1 MISRAERTVFG
12 EWWWTIDRA
21 LLAAVGALML
31 LGVVLS
37 LAASPPVAERIG
49 LDDMFHFVNRQ
60 AMFLAPA
67 VVLMIGISF
76 LSPRQ
81 VRRLAWV
88 GFVVGLAMLAATL
101 LIGMEIKGSRRWL
114 QFGPI
119 GVQPSEFVKPTFIVL
134 SAWLFAEGAERRDMP
149 GHLLAMALLAL
160 VAGLLVLQPDLG
172 QTVLATA
179 VWGAL
184 FFLAGLPW
192 IWVVGLGGAGVF
204 GLLTAYQF
212 LPHVAKRI
220 DRFMNPE
227 TGDTFQ
233 IDRATEAFTSAG
245 WFGKGPGEGT
255 VKRIIPDG
263 HTDFIFSVTAEEFGI
278 LFCIVIVSLYAF
290 IVLRGLSHA
299 KREQDGFVRLAIAGL
314 TMLFGLQSAI
324 NMAVN
329 LHLMPAKGMTLPFI
343 SYGGSSMLALA
354 LNMGMLLA
362 LTRRRPR
369 TDTLANEIARHRRRQ
384 AARPQTPAGAHA

>member
-12 EWWWTIDRA
+12 EWWWTVDRA
-21 LLAAVGALML
+21 LLFAVGALMV

-49 LDDMFHFVNRQ
+49 VDMFHFVNRQ
-60 AMFLAPA
+60 VMFLPPA
-67 VVLMIGISF
+67 LLIMVGVSF

-88 GFVVGLAMLAATL
+88 VFAFGMLMLAATL
-101 LIGMEIKGSRRWL
+101 FIGMEIKGARRWIN
-114 QFGPI
+114 FG
-119 GVQPSEFVKPTFIVL
+119 GLAVQPSEFVKPAFVVL
-134 SAWLFAEGAERRDMP
+134 SAWLFAEGSERRDMP
-149 GHLLAMALLAL
+149 GHLLAIALLGS
-160 VAGLLVLQPDLG
+160 VVGLLVLQPDLG
-172 QTVLATA
+172 QTVLSTA

-192 IWVVGLGGAGVF
+192 IWVVGLGGVGVV
-204 GLLTAYQF
+204 GLVAAYEL
-212 LPHVAKRI
+212 LPHVARRI

-233 IDRATEAFTSAG
+233 IDKATEAFASAG

-263 HTDFIFSVTAEEFGI
+263 HTDFIAAVTAEEFGI
-278 LFCIVIVSLYAF
+278 LFCIAIVSIYCF
-290 IVLRGLSHA
+290 IVMRGLQHA
-299 KREQDGFVRLAIAGL
+299 RREQDGFTRLAIAGL
-314 TMLFGLQSAI
+314 TMLFGLQAAI

-343 SYGGSSMLALA
+343 SYGGSSLFALA
-354 LNMGMLLA
+354 LGVGMLLA

-369 TDTLANEIARHRRRQ
+369 TDALASEIARHARAQ
-384 AARPQTPAGAHA
+384 GATPVAARA

>member
-12 EWWWTIDRA
+12 EWWWTVDRA
-21 LLAAVGALML
+21 LLFAVGALMV

-49 LDDMFHFVNRQ
+49 VDMFHFVNRQ
-60 AMFLAPA
+60 VMFLPPA
-67 VVLMIGISF
+67 LLIMVGVSF

-88 GFVVGLAMLAATL
+88 VFAFGMAMLAATL
-101 LIGMEIKGSRRWL
+101 FVGMEIKGARRWIS
-114 QFGPI
+114 FG
-119 GVQPSEFVKPTFIVL
+119 GLAVQPSEFVKPAFVVL
-134 SAWLFAEGAERRDMP
+134 SAWLFAEGSERRDMP
-149 GHLLAMALLAL
+149 GHLLAIALLGS
-160 VAGLLVLQPDLG
+160 VVGLLVLQPDLG
-172 QTVLATA
+172 QTVLSTA

-192 IWVVGLGGAGVF
+192 IWVVGLGGVGVV
-204 GLLTAYQF
+204 GLVAAYEL
-212 LPHVAKRI
+212 LPHVARRI

-233 IDRATEAFTSAG
+233 IDKATEAFASAG

-263 HTDFIFSVTAEEFGI
+263 HTDFIAAVTAEEFGI
-278 LFCIVIVSLYAF
+278 LFCIAIVSIYCF
-290 IVLRGLSHA
+290 IVMRGLQHA
-299 KREQDGFVRLAIAGL
+299 RREQDGFTRLAIAGL
-314 TMLFGLQSAI
+314 TMLFGLQAAI

-343 SYGGSSMLALA
+343 SYGGSSLFALA
-354 LNMGMLLA
+354 LGVGMLLA

-369 TDTLANEIARHRRRQ
+369 TDALASEIARHVRAHGATPV
-384 AARPQTPAGAHA
+384 AARA

>member
-12 EWWWTIDRA
+12 EWWWTVDRA
-21 LLAAVGALML
+21 LLAAVGALMV

-60 AMFLAPA
+60 VMFLVPA
-67 VVLMIGISF
+67 LVIMIGISF
-76 LSPRQ
+76 LSPNQ
-81 VRRLAWV
+81 ARRLAWIAFL
-88 GFVVGLAMLAATL
+88 GGLMALAATL
-101 LIGMEIKGSRRWL
+101 FIGMEIKGSRRWL
-114 QFGPI
+114 QIGSF
-119 GVQPSEFVKPTFIVL
+119 GVQPSEFVKPAFIVIA
-134 SAWLFAEGAERRDMP
+134 AWLFAEGAERRDMP
-149 GHLLAMALLAL
+149 GHILATLLLGA
-160 VAGLLVLQPDLG
+160 VVGLLVLQPDLG
-172 QTVLATA
+172 QTVLVTA

-204 GLLTAYQF
+204 GLLTAYQL
-212 LPHVAKRI
+212 LPHVARRI

-233 IDRATEAFTSAG
+233 IDRATDAFMQAG

-263 HTDFIFSVTAEEFGI
+263 HTDFIFAVTAEEFGI
-278 LFCIVIVSLYAF
+278 VFCVAIVSLYAF
-290 IVLRGLSHA
+290 IVLRGLWHA
-299 KREQDGFVRLAIAGL
+299 RREQDGFVRLAIAGL

-329 LHLMPAKGMTLPFI
+329 LHMMPAKGMTLPFI

-354 LNMGMLLA
+354 LGMGMLLA

-369 TDTLANEIARHRRRQ
+369 TDTLANEIARHVRHHGRH
-384 AARPQTPAGAHA
+384 PAGARA

>member
-1 MISRAERTVFG
+1 MMSRAERTVFG

-21 LLAAVGALML
+21 LLFAVGALMV

-60 AMFLAPA
+60 VMFLPPA
-67 VVLMIGISF
+67 VLVMVGVSF

-81 VRRLAWV
+81 IRRLAWIVFFV
-88 GFVVGLAMLAATL
+88 GMALLAATL
-101 LIGMEIKGSRRWL
+101 FVGMEIKGARRWIN
-114 QFGPI
+114 FGGLAI
-119 GVQPSEFVKPTFIVL
+119 QPSEFVKPAFVVL
-134 SAWLFAEGAERRDMP
+134 AAWLFAEGAERKDVP
-149 GHLLAMALLAL
+149 GHMLSTLLLGS
-160 VAGLLVLQPDLG
+160 VVGLLVLQPDLG
-172 QTVLATA
+172 QTVLTVA

-192 IWVVGLGGAGVF
+192 IWVVGLGGVGAV
-204 GLLTAYQF
+204 GLAAAYQM
-212 LPHVAKRI
+212 LPHVARRI

-233 IDRATEAFTSAG
+233 IDKATEAFASAG

-263 HTDFIFSVTAEEFGI
+263 HTDFIAAVTAEEFGI
-278 LFCIVIVSLYAF
+278 LFCIFIVSIYAF
-290 IVLRGLSHA
+290 IVMRGLHHA
-299 KREQDGFVRLAIAGL
+299 RRERDGFVRLAIAGL
-314 TMLFGLQSAI
+314 TMLIGLQAAI
-324 NMAVN
+324 NLAVN

-343 SYGGSSMLALA
+343 SYGGSSMFALA
-354 LNMGMLLA
+354 LCVGMLLA
-362 LTRRRPR
+362 LTRRRPGA
-369 TDTLANEIARHRRRQ
+369 DKLASEIARHVRKHG
-384 AARPQTPAGAHA
+384 ATPPTAVRA